1 MTNPYPNPNTNP
13 NPRLTLT
20 LILTLILTLP
30 TLITHSAQT
39 WNDLTP
45 GNDISRLTSAL
56 QEMTLFWKRMRNPLF
71 VKSAIMLLQLIWKY
85 FRPFIQS
92 KAASLQAAVRLFTGA
107 ASGD

>member
-1 MTNPYPNPNTNP
+1 
-13 NPRLTLT
+13 
-20 LILTLILTLP
+20 
-30 TLITHSAQT
+30 
-39 WNDLTP
+39 
-45 GNDISRLTSAL
+45 
-56 QEMTLFWKRMRNPLF
+56 MRNPLF